1 MMMVGV
7 VRVGMIGEEVVFE
20 CASEMDET
28 LFILNVIYGSDSR
41 LSVRPQRTILLL
53 LEVLLQLQVVESIR

>member
-1 MMMVGV
+1 MLLLLRIV
-7 VRVGMIGEEVVFE
+7 GEEVVFE

-28 LFILNVIYGSDSR
+28 LFILNVIDGSDSR

-53 LEVLLQLQVVESIR
+53 LEVLLQLQVVEGIG